1 MRRAG
6 GGRAVDAPRPPRPP
20 RTGRPRRQI
29 GAALGTA
36 GVALV
41 VAALLGCTAE
51 PPTPTPTRTPTPA
64 PPASTTPT
72 ATPSPTPT
80 PAPEVLQPSGP
91 VSVVAE
97 GLDAPWSILVLPGG
111 GTLVSQRDRGDI
123 VEVLP
128 GGGLRGVTA
137 VPGVAAG
144 GEGGLMGLALLPGDA
159 DRPPY
164 VYACF
169 TAAGDNRIVRMPLG
183 GARGTLTLGAPEEV
197 LTGIPKAG
205 NHNGGRL
212 AFGPDGMLYATAG
225 DAGNRDAAQDPD
237 SLSGKI
243 LRMTPEGDPAPGN
256 PFGNYAWSLGHRNPQ
271 GLAWDASGG
280 MWAAE
285 FGQDT
290 WDELNRIDR
299 GGNYGWPVVEGAA
312 GDPRFAD
319 PVQQWTTGDASP
331 SGLAVIGD
339 TLFLAALRGERLWT
353 IAPATGSRSGAAL
366 VATPWY
372 TDEFGRIRDVARS
385 PDGGLWFIGNN
396 TDGRGSP
403 REGDD
408 RLFAVGLAPPG

>member
-1 MRRAG
+1 MRRARG
-6 GGRAVDAPRPPRPP
+6 DRAVDASRPPRAPA
-20 RTGRPRRQI
+20 RRPI
-29 GAALGTA
+29 GSALGAACS
-36 GVALV
+36 VLV
-41 VAALLGCTAE
+41 VAALFGCTAA
-51 PPTPTPTRTPTPA
+51 PPVPTPSRTPTPA
-64 PPASTTPT
+64 PSAT
-72 ATPSPTPT
+72 ATPPPSAT
-80 PAPEVLQPSGP
+80 PAPPPEVLQPSGP

-128 GGGLRGVTA
+128 DGGLRVVTA

-169 TAAGDNRIVRMPLG
+169 TAANDNRIVRMPLG
-183 GARGTLTLGAPEEV
+183 GARGRLSLGAPEEV

-243 LRMTPEGDPAPGN
+243 LRMTPDGDPAPGN
-256 PFGNYAWSLGHRNPQ
+256 PFGNYTWSFGHRNPQ
-271 GLAWDASGG
+271 GLAWDASGR

-285 FGQDT
+285 FGQNT

-299 GGNYGWPVVEGAA
+299 GANYGWPVVEGAA
-312 GDPRFAD
+312 GDPRFTD
-319 PVQQWTTGDASP
+319 PVQQWATGDASP

-339 TLFLAALRGERLWT
+339 TLFLAALRGERVWT
-353 IAPATGSRSGAAL
+353 IAPAIGSGAGASL
-366 VATPWY
+366 VATPWFAG
-372 TDEFGRIRDVARS
+372 EFGRIRDVAAA

-408 RLFAVGLAPPG
+408 RLFAVGLAPAG

>member
-1 MRRAG
+1 MGRAG
-6 GGRAVDAPRPPRPP
+6 DGTVDAAGRPRG
-20 RTGRPRRQI
+20 RTGRPTALRVL
-29 GAALGTA
+29 GAAC
-36 GVALV
+36 
-41 VAALLGCTAE
+41 AALAVAVLVGCTSAPPVPTPSITPAPE
-51 PPTPTPTRTPTPA
+51 PSVTPTPSPTPA
-64 PPASTTPT
+64 PP
-72 ATPSPTPT
+72 
-80 PAPEVLQPSGP
+80 PEVLQPSGE

-97 GLDAPWSILVLPGG
+97 GLDAPWSILVLAGG

-128 GGGLRGVTA
+128 GGAIRVVAA

-144 GEGGLMGLALLPGDA
+144 GEGGLLGLALLPGDA

-164 VYACF
+164 VYAYF
-169 TAAGDNRIVRMPLG
+169 TAAADNRIVRMPLG
-183 GARGTLTLGAPEEV
+183 GARGTLSLGAPEEI

-212 AFGPDGMLYATAG
+212 AFGPDGLLYATAG
-225 DAGNRDAAQDPD
+225 DAGVREAAQDPA

-243 LRMTPEGDPAPGN
+243 LRMTPDGGPAPGN
-256 PFGNYAWSLGHRNPQ
+256 PFGNYTWSLGHRNPQ

-299 GGNYGWPVVEGAA
+299 GANYGWPVVEGAA
-312 GDPRFAD
+312 GDPRFTD
-319 PVQQWTTGDASP
+319 PVQQWATGDASP

-339 TLFLAALRGERLWT
+339 TLFLAALRGERVWA
-353 IAPATGSRSGAAL
+353 IAPATTAGALGS
-366 VATPWY
+366 TPWF
-372 TDEFGRIRDVARS
+372 TGDFGRIRDVAAA

-403 REGDD
+403 RDGDD
-408 RLFAVGLAPPG
+408 RLFAVQLAPAG

>member
-1 MRRAG
+1 MRRTG
-6 GGRAVDAPRPPRPP
+6 GDRADASRRPHGPAHRPI
-20 RTGRPRRQI
+20 RG
-29 GAALGTA
+29 G
-36 GVALV
+36 ALV
-41 VAALLGCTAE
+41 VTVYSAFVAAALLGCTTA
-51 PPTPTPTRTPTPA
+51 PPVPTPTRTATPA
-64 PPASTTPT
+64 PSASATPT
-72 ATPSPTPT
+72 AT
-80 PAPEVLQPSGP
+80 PAPEVLQPTGA

-128 GGGLRGVTA
+128 SGGLRVVTA
-137 VPGVAAG
+137 VPGVVAG
-144 GEGGLMGLALLPGDA
+144 GEGGLLGLALLPGDA
-159 DRPPY
+159 DRTPY
-164 VYACF
+164 VYAYF
-169 TAAGDNRIVRMPLG
+169 TAANDNRIVRMPLG
-183 GARGTLTLGAPEEV
+183 GARGTLSLGAPEEV

-256 PFGNYAWSLGHRNPQ
+256 PFGNRTWSLGHRNPQ

-290 WDELNRIDR
+290 WDELNRIGR
-299 GGNYGWPVVEGAA
+299 GANYGWPVVEGAA
-312 GDPRFAD
+312 GDPRFTD
-319 PVQQWTTGDASP
+319 PVQQWSTGEASP
-331 SGLAVIGD
+331 SGLAVVGD
-339 TLFLAALRGERLWT
+339 TLFLAALRGERVWAV
-353 IAPATGSRSGAAL
+353 APAAGSGADGATAL
-366 VATPWY
+366 VATPWFAG
-372 TDEFGRIRDVARS
+372 EFGRIRDVAAA

-403 REGDD
+403 RDGDD
-408 RLFAVGLAPPG
+408 RLFAVGLAPSG